1 MCDVP
6 GLGRILAKTQGVKQF
21 VNDHGP
27 ALSRIL
33 PRGPAERPT
42 THSNDTAAGG
52 GERQY
57 PRPLALRA
65 DVTVLEEQDA
75 EVLLAGQFRAASRSF
90 SNRPS

>member
-1 MCDVP
+1 MITAQPSAGSC
-6 GLGRILAKTQGVKQF
+6 
-21 VNDHGP
+21 
-27 ALSRIL
+27 

-65 DVTVLEEQDA
+65 DVTVLEEEDA
-75 EVLLAGQFRAASRSF
+75 EYSWLVRFRAASRSF